1 MGRQDAEAEAELQD
15 IEAAYAAE
23 SARRR
28 HLPDWSKTPAPRS
41 RPPTAQPSPHGRVC
55 LLAVVGALS
64 PTCQGQLRTACVC
77 LSDSY
82 RRKDTF
88 SFLLDGQQHNHNN
101 RSISRD
107 TIKMFATWTGI
118 FPTKQVKED
127 MCKLFMDV
135 QRMEFDREIRKIS

>member
-64 PTCQGQLRTACVC
+64 PTCQ
-77 LSDSY
+77 DSY

>member
-64 PTCQGQLRTACVC
+64 PTCQ
-77 LSDSY
+77 DSY

-101 RSISRD
+101 RSISSAPVGRRSG
-107 TIKMFATWTGI
+107 ATPA
-118 FPTKQVKED
+118 PTEY
-127 MCKLFMDV
+127 CLCYNLP
-135 QRMEFDREIRKIS
+135 R